1 VITLEGWYNLMVLL
15 MDAYN
20 KYIVIIFF
28 ILVIKICHYL
38 LINLT
43 LAVMVNNLQRHKV
56 KQFTDLINRKQD
68 LLMAIDER

>member
-1 VITLEGWYNLMVLL
+1 MVML

-20 KYIVIIFF
+20 KYIVIVFF

-43 LAVMVNNLQRHKV
+43 LAVMVNNL
-56 KQFTDLINRKQD
+56 
-68 LLMAIDER
+68 